1 VQQLS
6 NSCAEGN
13 TVTNEGI
20 AVELT
25 NHNDRLIVVE
35 QGVSNYR
42 KFQQR
47 MEEYMNKQLGFQR
60 STKWFVG
67 ISVPIFVVILT
78 WFLSAIIPAAKLIMD
93 DYYRNHPSSVYHR
106 SESTNQILQ
115 SSSDGRINLS
125 DGTDR

>member
-1 VQQLS
+1 M
-6 NSCAEGN
+6 
-13 TVTNEGI
+13 VTNEGV

-42 KFQQR
+42 KFQSR

-60 STKWFVG
+60 SIKWFVG
-67 ISVPIFVVILT
+67 ISIPLIAVVLG
-78 WFLSAIIPAAKLIMD
+78 WFLSAVIPAARVIME
-93 DYYRNHPSSVYHR
+93 DYYRSHPSAVYHR
-106 SESTNQILQ
+106 SDSTNQILQ
-115 SSSDGRINLS
+115 SSFENGTTLS